1 MPDGT
6 EHPAPPEASSLV
18 AGRQAAHQELLSQLA
33 GPEGSATI
41 DRAAEAIAVS
51 LGQGGTIYFFGNGG
65 SAADAQHI
73 AAELVGRFRGDRDPL
88 AAVTL
93 GTNPAILTALAN
105 DYGYNEEGFARELEA
120 LAKPG
125 DVAVAFSTSGRSPG
139 VLAAL
144 ARAREIGLATI
155 ALTGSEHSL
164 DGLADQVIAV
174 DSPTVALIQE
184 IHAVIGHVMC
194 EIVEARLGVD

>member
-1 MPDGT
+1 M
-6 EHPAPPEASSLV
+6 
-18 AGRQAAHQELLSQLA
+18 
-33 GPEGSATI
+33 
-41 DRAAEAIAVS
+41 
-51 LGQGGTIYFFGNGG
+51 
-65 SAADAQHI
+65 
-73 AAELVGRFRGDRDPL
+73 
-88 AAVTL
+88 TL

-120 LAKPG
+120 LAQPG

-144 ARAREIGLATI
+144 TRAREIGLATI
-155 ALTGSEHSL
+155 ALTGSGHSL
-164 DGLADQVIAV
+164 DGLAEQVIAV
-174 DSPTVALIQE
+174 DSNTVALIQE